1 MISYNF
7 QYYQPTTTKEAT
19 NLFQSLLQE
28 NKSPIYFAG
37 GTEVITLG
45 RMNKIVTDAVIDINN
60 ISACHSLEQDDTW
73 LTLGAALTLTSIKE
87 MKKFPLL
94 EKVVSEIADRTS
106 RNKITLGGNICANI
120 IYREAVL
127 PFLLTK
133 SYAVI
138 ATKHGLKERPFH
150 ELFDQTL
157 QLREEEFLVQIK
169 VATKDLTLPFFT
181 VKKRRQWGVDYPL
194 LTIAAI
200 LKETHIHTAY
210 SGLYAYP
217 FHCEKVDAQ
226 LNKPN
231 TEQTKRIERALQA
244 FHKEILHDIHGS
256 DTYRKF
262 VLKNVLT
269 DVIDTLKKG

>member
-1 MISYNF
+1 M
-7 QYYQPTTTKEAT
+7 KEAT

-37 GTEVITLG
+37 GTEIITLG
-45 RMNKIVTDAVIDINN
+45 RMNKIVTDAVIDIHH
-60 ISACHSLEQDDTW
+60 IPACHILEQDDTW
-73 LTLGAALTLTSIKE
+73 LTLGAALSLTSIKE

-127 PFLLTK
+127 PFLLTE

-138 ATKHGLKERPFH
+138 ATQHGLKERPFQ

-157 QLREEEFLVQIK
+157 QLKEGEFLVQVK
-169 VATKDLTLPFFT
+169 VATKDLALPFFT
-181 VKKRRQWGVDYPL
+181 VKKRRQWGVGYPL

-231 TEQTKRIERALQA
+231 IERAKRIEHALQA

-269 DVIDTLKKG
+269 DVIDTLEKG